1 MSLIIDCV
9 WSDQRRDYVRFT
21 KGIEIEYNTIIDH
34 YAISSKLA
42 KSCPY
47 GEEPNPSVVGLHIFK
62 TLEAALIFHTD
73 QRILYLF
80 KNLEPVT
87 VSNLKEIVTDFYYR
101 DFEFNLIVLSETKE
115 IEDDILTQFDNIEY
129 LINDKA

>member
-87 VSNLKEIVTDFYYR
+87 VLLISIIETL
-101 DFEFNLIVLSETKE
+101 NLI
-115 IEDDILTQFDNIEY
+115 
-129 LINDKA
+129 